1 MRAECGEVIWP
12 MPPIEMVA
20 DLGLKYSNFFYCA
33 TLPLS
38 GACYSHFSLTLTNSH
53 ENSTKKDLTGI
64 YALKGVYDTLFFALL
79 SAQPNHWKSGLFV
92 LVCMCFLS
100 PLLQE
105 ICQLLKSPFF
115 VLNSHQK
122 DVTAFSAS
130 RDLKAST

>member
-1 MRAECGEVIWP
+1 MLLRVSVTHC
-12 MPPIEMVA
+12 
-20 DLGLKYSNFFYCA
+20 S
-33 TLPLS
+33 
-38 GACYSHFSLTLTNSH
+38 
-53 ENSTKKDLTGI
+53 
-64 YALKGVYDTLFFALL
+64 LL

-115 VLNSHQK
+115 VLNSRQK